1 MVAACPVTAGVTLRR
16 FMKIMME
23 MLGNF
28 VLADDGSDEE
38 ELLSAVLGA
47 ADVDDDDDDDS
58 HGSGFMGGSDHGED
72 GRRRRHRG
80 HRPRGHVEDLDVVPA
95 GGGLGRPPPHAL
107 DGGRVALRHRKRV
120 ASPTPPRELEVEIDE
135 HLPLAIADVSR
146 EHRLECQHLSTDRR
160 GSNMYR
166 DRVTCRHCLA
176 MISSNP
182 K

>member
-38 ELLSAVLGA
+38 ELLSAVVGA
-47 ADVDDDDDDDS
+47 ADVDDDDDDS

-166 DRVTCRHCLA
+166 DRVACRHCLA

>member
-28 VLADDGSDEE
+28 VLADDGSDLE
-38 ELLSAVLGA
+38 ELLSAVVGA
-47 ADVDDDDDDDS
+47 DDVDDDDDDS

-80 HRPRGHVEDLDVVPA
+80 HRPRGHVEDLDVVAA

-146 EHRLECQHLSTDRR
+146 VHRLECQECAIVC
-160 GSNMYR
+160 MQ
-166 DRVTCRHCLA
+166 CL
-176 MISSNP
+176 
-182 K
+182 

>member
-38 ELLSAVLGA
+38 ELLSAVVGA
-47 ADVDDDDDDDS
+47 DDVDDDDDDS

-72 GRRRRHRG
+72 GRRHRHRG